1 MIKNIGVSNFDNAQV
16 QTILDSCKIKPFNNQ
31 VEIHPWIDQSELVD
45 FHQKNEISVTSYMSL
60 GRAQRSA
67 AHGGNL
73 FENEMLGKMADSY
86 NVTVAQLLLR
96 YQLQRNILVIP
107 KSKENGLKYSKT
119 VKNGHFSGYHESN
132 E

>member
-1 MIKNIGVSNFDNAQV
+1 M
-16 QTILDSCKIKPFNNQ
+16 
-31 VEIHPWIDQSELVD
+31 DQSELVD

-73 FENEMLGKMADSY
+73 FENEMLAKMADTY
-86 NVTVAQLLLR
+86 KVTVAQLLLR

-107 KSKENGLKYSKT
+107 KSKEKRLKYS
-119 VKNGHFSGYHESN
+119 
-132 E
+132 

>member
-1 MIKNIGVSNFDNAQV
+1 MSNFDNAQV

-31 VEIHPWIDQSELVD
+31 VEIHPWMDQSELVD

-73 FENEMLGKMADSY
+73 FENEMLAKMADTY
-86 NVTVAQLLLR
+86 KVTVAQLLLR

-107 KSKENGLKYSKT
+107 KSKEKG
-119 VKNGHFSGYHESN
+119 
-132 E
+132 